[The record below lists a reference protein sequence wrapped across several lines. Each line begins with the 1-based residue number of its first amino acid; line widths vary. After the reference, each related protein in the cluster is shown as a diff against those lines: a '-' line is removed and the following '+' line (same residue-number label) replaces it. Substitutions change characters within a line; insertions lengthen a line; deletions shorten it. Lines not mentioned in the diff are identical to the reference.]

1 MPLSLGKIEQ
11 DIGKTV
17 DFKREIDCLFLLQKF
32 KYKQLSNTVVAFLI
46 GGILE

>member
-17 DFKREIDCLFLLQKF
+17 DFKREIDCLFF
-32 KYKQLSNTVVAFLI
+32 CGNLSI
-46 GGILE
+46 GNYQIR

>member
-32 KYKQLSNTVVAFLI
+32 KYRQLSNTVVAFLI
-46 GGILE
+46 GGNLE

>member
-17 DFKREIDCLFLLQKF
+17 DFKREIDCLFLFQKF
-32 KYKQLSNTVVAFLI
+32 KYRQLSNTVVAFLI

>member
-32 KYKQLSNTVVAFLI
+32 KYRQLSNTVVGFLI

>member
-17 DFKREIDCLFLLQKF
+17 DFKREIDCLFF
-32 KYKQLSNTVVAFLI
+32 LSEI
-46 GGILE
+46 

>member
-17 DFKREIDCLFLLQKF
+17 DFKREIDCLFLLQK
-32 KYKQLSNTVVAFLI
+32 LSNTVVAFLI

>member
-32 KYKQLSNTVVAFLI
+32 KYRQLSNTVVTFLI
-46 GGILE
+46 GEILE

>member
-32 KYKQLSNTVVAFLI
+32 KYRQLSYTVVAFLI

>member
-32 KYKQLSNTVVAFLI
+32 KYRQLSNMVDAFF
-46 GGILE
+46 